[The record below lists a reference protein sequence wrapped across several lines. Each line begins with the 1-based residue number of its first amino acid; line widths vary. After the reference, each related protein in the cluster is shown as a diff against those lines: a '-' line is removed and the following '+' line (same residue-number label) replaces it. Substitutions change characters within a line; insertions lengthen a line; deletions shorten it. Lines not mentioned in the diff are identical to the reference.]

1 MTGKQ
6 IMFVGVALVLV
17 VAAYFAGSQRQ
28 AAANAQRLAQ
38 LEDRQRAFEAGVLNG
53 VPRAQLA
60 SQLGYAQPPTRG
72 PAPDMVERK
81 PPTPAEAA
89 KALQDRLADMDRNFM
104 SEPLDPK
111 WAGETKASVEDS
123 IVGAAAE
130 TGVQPRSLN
139 ADCRSKSCMI
149 QMEVGSGTDMDRV
162 LDTLTTDI
170 SGKLPVTTMIPVT
183 GPDGR
188 VTMHIYGT
196 QSAPGKPA
204 ADPRG

>member
-38 LEDRQRAFEAGVLNG
+38 LEDRQRALETGVLNG
-53 VPRAQLA
+53 VSRAQLA
-60 SQLGYAQPPTRG
+60 SQLGYAPPPSRN
-72 PAPDMVERK
+72 APDMGERSQ
-81 PPTPAEAA
+81 PTPEEAA
-89 KALQDRLADMDRNFM
+89 RVLQDKLAKLDQQFM
-104 SEPLDPK
+104 AEPLDAK

-149 QMEVGSGTDMDRV
+149 QMEVASGTDMDRV